1 MSAPA
6 ANDLDQLAINTI
18 RFLAV
23 DMVEK
28 ANSGHPGAPMGQA
41 AMAYSLWTRFLRHD
55 PQDSEWPNRDRFV
68 LSCGHASAL
77 LYSLL
82 HLSGYD
88 LSIEDLQSF
97 RQLSSKTPGHPE
109 WDLEFGIE
117 TTTGPLGQGIGN
129 AVGMAIAE
137 RLLGDHFNRDGFPV
151 FDHHTWV
158 FASDGDMMEGVAS
171 EASSLA
177 GHLGLGKLIVAYDDN
192 GISIDGPTSLSFSED
207 VMQRYAA
214 YGWHVQRVEDGNDLA
229 ELDQAYERA
238 RAATSS
244 PSLIAVRTHI
254 GFGSPNKQDT
264 SASHGSPLGA
274 EEILLT
280 KEALGW
286 PTEPTF
292 HIPDETR
299 EAFRTGT
306 RRGADS
312 RQEWLSMLA
321 SYKEAHPDLADE
333 LQQRLR
339 GELPE
344 NWDSALPSYSSEDG
358 ALATRKA
365 SGAVLNAIG
374 PALPQLVGGS
384 ADLAPSNNTYIK
396 GYPDQSQTAP
406 GGRNFFFGVR
416 EHGMGSIMNGMA
428 LSGVL
433 LPYGGTFLIFSD
445 YMRPAIRLAALM
457 GLPVKYVFTHDSIFL
472 GEDGPTH
479 QPISQLLSLRSIP
492 GLVTLRPADG
502 NETVA
507 AWRVAIERTE
517 GPTALA
523 LSRQSLP
530 ILAGTDERASAGVAR
545 GGYVV
550 ADPPTGDP
558 QAILIASGS
567 EVALCVAAQERLA
580 ESGLAVRVVS
590 LPSWELFEDQSEDY
604 RQSVLPA
611 SISRRLAVEAGVALG
626 WERYTG
632 STGDI
637 LAIDGFGASAP
648 YEDLAASYGFT
659 VDNVVARARQLIE
672 G

>member
-1 MSAPA
+1 MNPGTAV
-6 ANDLDQLAINTI
+6 NVDQTAINTI

-41 AMAYSLWTRFLRHD
+41 AMAYTLWTRFLSHD
-55 PQDSEWPNRDRFV
+55 PQEPRWPNRDRFV

-82 HLSGYD
+82 HLSGYE
-88 LSIEDLQSF
+88 LSMEDLQHF
-97 RQLSSKTPGHPE
+97 RQLDSKTPGHPE
-109 WDLEFGIE
+109 YDLDLGIE

-137 RLLGDHFNRDGFPV
+137 RLSAEYFNRDGFPL
-151 FDHHTWV
+151 FDYHIWV

-192 GISIDGPTSLSFSED
+192 GISIDGSTSLSFSED
-207 VMQRYAA
+207 VVQRYAA
-214 YGWHVQRVEDGNDLA
+214 YGWHVQRVEDGNDLE
-229 ELDQAYERA
+229 ELGRAYEAAKAETA
-238 RAATSS
+238 R

-264 SASHGSPLGA
+264 AASHGSPLGTD
-274 EEILLT
+274 EIQLT
-280 KEALGW
+280 KENLGW

-299 EAFRTGT
+299 EAFETGT
-306 RRGADS
+306 QRGAAK
-312 RQEWLSMLA
+312 RREWLEMLNR
-321 SYKEAHPDLADE
+321 YTVAHPDLASE
-333 LQQRLR
+333 LRQRLA
-339 GELPE
+339 GELPAD
-344 NWDSALPSYSSEDG
+344 WIGLLPSYSAPDG
-358 ALATRKA
+358 PVATRKA
-365 SGAVLNAIG
+365 SGAVLNSIG
-374 PALPQLVGGS
+374 PSLPQLVGGS

-396 GYPDQSQTAP
+396 GFADQSNDSP

-416 EHGMGSIMNGMA
+416 EHAMGSILNGMA
-428 LSGVL
+428 LSGLL

-479 QPISQLLSLRSIP
+479 QPISQLVSMRSIP
-492 GLVTLRPADG
+492 GLTTLRPADA

-507 AWRVAIERTE
+507 AWKIAIERSG

-523 LSRQSLP
+523 LTRQGLP
-530 ILAGTDERASAGVAR
+530 ILEGTAAEGVAR
-545 GGYVV
+545 GGYVL
-550 ADPPTGDP
+550 ADPPAGDP

-567 EVALCVAAQERLA
+567 EVALAVEAQQKLA
-580 ESGLAVRVVS
+580 ESAISVRVVS
-590 LPSWELFEDQSEDY
+590 LPSWELFETQTSDY
-604 RQSVLPA
+604 QESVLPA
-611 SISRRLAVEAGVALG
+611 SIPKRLAIEAGSPIG
-626 WERYTG
+626 WRRYAG
-632 STGDI
+632 DKGDI
-637 LAIDGFGASAP
+637 LAINGFGGSAP
-648 YEDLAASYGFT
+648 YKDLAKKYGFT
-659 VDNVVARARQLIE
+659 VDHVVQRVQQLLDV
-672 G
+672 